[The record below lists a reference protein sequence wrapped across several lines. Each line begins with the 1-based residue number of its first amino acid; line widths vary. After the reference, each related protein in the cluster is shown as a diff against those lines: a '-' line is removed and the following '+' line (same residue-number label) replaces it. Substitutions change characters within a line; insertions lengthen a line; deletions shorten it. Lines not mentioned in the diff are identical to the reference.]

1 MAQQI
6 ICDHCMSNVDL
17 GAQSCPYCGKR
28 FVNTNPAGALPAH
41 SLLAGRYTIGRC
53 LGLDGEGITYS
64 AIDGKEMRRVT
75 IKEYV
80 PVSICAARAAD
91 GRVLPRAGREVLFKT
106 TRMDFADLYR
116 SLVRLGRTE
125 GLVTVLDV
133 VETNDT
139 AYAVREPDEG
149 APLSRYLAGREEP
162 LTQEEALVLLRPVVY
177 GVDAMHRMGLLHR
190 GISPD
195 TIWITPQGAKL
206 SGFAT
211 QGLRT
216 AGGEIKC
223 QLADGYAAPEQ
234 YSVAEFDGKYTDVYS
249 LAAVFYRVMTG
260 IEPLG
265 ANLRRMDDNM
275 PSARTANRELPGF
288 VSAALAR
295 AMRLV
300 PAERIQSA
308 SELLAALTA
317 PSREVTGSKW
327 DQLREKLGM
336 TDRQLKILGIAAA
349 AALLVIIIS
358 VIAILNLNRP
368 KKPQS
373 SSSSS
378 VSSAPASVSSSAEVK
393 DYTLPSFTGKQVQDV
408 TGNTEYLKYCM
419 FSTEYEFSDKYDEGE
434 IISQTPSAGTKIG
447 ANTVVKLVVSKGAET
462 ATIPEDIG
470 GMSLGDIKAKLY
482 SLGIAEHK
490 VQVVTQENDGT
501 YAENQFIKMDPV
513 PGTAVKI
520 GDNGDT
526 VTIYVA
532 GKPPAQVKMPAVVGK
547 ARAEV
552 ESTLTSAG
560 IKYHITEVANTTSYA
575 SGTVI
580 ESSVAEGTT
589 IRAGVDTVEL
599 KVVVGDPPG
608 PTDDGGAG
616 AGGQNSGS

>member
-1 MAQQI
+1 M
-6 ICDHCMSNVDL
+6 
-17 GAQSCPYCGKR
+17 
-28 FVNTNPAGALPAH
+28 
-41 SLLAGRYTIGRC
+41 
-53 LGLDGEGITYS
+53 
-64 AIDGKEMRRVT
+64 
-75 IKEYV
+75 
-80 PVSICAARAAD
+80 
-91 GRVLPRAGREVLFKT
+91 
-106 TRMDFADLYR
+106 
-116 SLVRLGRTE
+116 
-125 GLVTVLDV
+125 
-133 VETNDT
+133 
-139 AYAVREPDEG
+139 
-149 APLSRYLAGREEP
+149 
-162 LTQEEALVLLRPVVY
+162 
-177 GVDAMHRMGLLHR
+177 
-190 GISPD
+190 
-195 TIWITPQGAKL
+195 
-206 SGFAT
+206 
-211 QGLRT
+211 
-216 AGGEIKC
+216 
-223 QLADGYAAPEQ
+223 
-234 YSVAEFDGKYTDVYS
+234 AEFDGKYTDVYS

-308 SELLAALTA
+308 GELLAALTA

-368 KKPQS
+368 RKPQS

-378 VSSAPASVSSSAEVK
+378 VSSAPASTSSSAEVK

-419 FSTEYEFSDKYDEGE
+419 FSTEYEFSDEYDEGE

-482 SLGIAEHK
+482 SLGIAENK